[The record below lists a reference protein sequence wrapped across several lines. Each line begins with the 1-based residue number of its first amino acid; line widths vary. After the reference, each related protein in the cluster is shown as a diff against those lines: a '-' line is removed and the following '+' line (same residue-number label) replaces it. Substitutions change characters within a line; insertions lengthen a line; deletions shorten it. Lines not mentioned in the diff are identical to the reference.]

1 MDLYFPSE
9 LPEQLAF
16 YGAGATALIGLL
28 LFLLPAQA
36 LKLGGFSVGDVT
48 ADGYAGVRSTGGVYL
63 GLGLSALLLA
73 QDWLYLAVGA
83 AMGLAALGRLI
94 SVLADRGATI
104 RNFGLLLL
112 QVAIAALPLGYVLG
126 YF

>member
-1 MDLYFPSE
+1 MDLYFPTE

-28 LFLLPAQA
+28 LFLMPAQA
-36 LKLGGFSVGDVT
+36 LKLGGFSIGDVT
-48 ADGYAGVRSTGGVYL
+48 ADGYAGVRSTGGMYL

-83 AMGLAALGRLI
+83 AMGLAALGRL
-94 SVLADRGATI
+94 LAAIVDRGVTA
-104 RNFGLLLL
+104 RNIGFMLL
-112 QVAIAALPLGYVLG
+112 QIVIAALPLGYVLG

>member
-1 MDLYFPSE
+1 MDLYFPTE

-16 YGAGATALIGLL
+16 FGAGATALIGLL
-28 LFLLPAQA
+28 LFLLPGQA
-36 LKLGGFSVGDVT
+36 LKLGGFSVGEVT
-48 ADGYAGVRSTGGVYL
+48 ADGYAGVRSTGGSYL
-63 GLGLSALLLA
+63 GLGLTALLLA

-83 AMGLAALGRLI
+83 AMGLSALGRLI
-94 SVLADRGATI
+94 AVIADRGATA
-104 RNFGLLLL
+104 RNLGLMLL